1 MSLILDALKKL
12 DREKTAKSGGKMDIT
27 AEILKA
33 GDSPEKSSLL
43 PLVLTL
49 AITAFV
55 AAIGTYL
62 VFGGPV
68 SRTGDSRA
76 TAPAVPAQ
84 DRQVTAA
91 PLPPAPAAVTD
102 KPSIPPDVSPA
113 APPIAV
119 SEAMQPGKRR
129 RDGDPTTREKTASSV
144 HAPGKATAPPGDGPA
159 TMPVLKLSGIVW
171 AEVSSERKAVIN
183 GTVAREG
190 DSVEGLKVLE
200 IYPTYVVVS
209 SKGKSFKVKMFD

>member
-62 VFGGPV
+62 VSGGP
-68 SRTGDSRA
+68 SRTGDPRA
-76 TAPAVPAQ
+76 TAPAVTAQ

-209 SKGKSFKVKMFD
+209 SRGKSFKVKMFD

>member
-43 PLVLTL
+43 PLFLTL

-62 VFGGPV
+62 VFGGP
-68 SRTGDSRA
+68 SRTGDPRA

-102 KPSIPPDVSPA
+102 KPSVPPDVSPVPPPA
-113 APPIAV
+113 AA
-119 SEAMQPGKRR
+119 SEAMPPGKQRK
-129 RDGDPTTREKTASSV
+129 DGDPETKARATSGV
-144 HAPGKATAPPGDGPA
+144 QAPGKATVPPGDGPA
-159 TMPVLKLSGIVW
+159 TTPVLKISGIVW
-171 AEVSSERKAVIN
+171 GEVPSERKAVIN

-190 DSVEGLKVLE
+190 DSVEGVKVLE

-209 SKGKSFKVKMFD
+209 SRGKSFKVKMFD

>member
-119 SEAMQPGKRR
+119 SEAMQPGKQRK
-129 RDGDPTTREKTASSV
+129 DGGPAAKARATSGVE
-144 HAPGKATAPPGDGPA
+144 APGKATAPPGDGPA

-209 SKGKSFKVKMFD
+209 SRGKSFKVKMFD